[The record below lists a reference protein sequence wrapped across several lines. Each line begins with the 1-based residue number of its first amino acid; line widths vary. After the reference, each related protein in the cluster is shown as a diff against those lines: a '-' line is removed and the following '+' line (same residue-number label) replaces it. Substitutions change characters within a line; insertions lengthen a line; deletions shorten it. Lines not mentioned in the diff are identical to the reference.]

1 MGTPRLTSKGRRL
14 WGAALLVAASLHGQG
29 CGEGFHE
36 QVGGGPTPDDDHPP
50 VRIALSR
57 EPLCALLAL
66 AVERGYLAEE
76 GVAAKIVDHYPSGKR
91 ALAGLLEGEVDVAPC
106 AETPIVFRSFER
118 RDFRIVATVGTS
130 DNEPRIVAR
139 RDRGIDQPADLR
151 GKRVATQRASA
162 VHYFLYL
169 FLLRHGMSEADVEL
183 SFLAAEELPDALDR
197 GTIDAFSMRE
207 PFVGRAQALM
217 GEDAVVFAEPGLY
230 VKTFNLVVRED
241 LAASRPEMLR
251 ALLRAL
257 LRAETFARRHP
268 ADAIEALADW
278 MGTDR
283 AIVGQVWPELEL
295 RVSLGQGL
303 LGVLEDQARW
313 AMQRGFI
320 EAEGAPN
327 YLDFVDP
334 EPLAAVKPG
343 AVTLIR

>member
-1 MGTPRLTSKGRRL
+1 MWKKRMGGR
-14 WGAALLVAASLHGQG
+14 AKPALVAVSLAVASLVAQG
-29 CGEGFHE
+29 CGDR
-36 QVGGGPTPDDDHPP
+36 TPETGVRRPAPAEEHPP
-50 VRIALSR
+50 LRIALAR

-76 GVAAKIVDHYPSGKR
+76 GVAAKTVDHYPSGKV

-118 RDFRIVATVGTS
+118 QDFRIVATLGVS
-130 DNEPRIVAR
+130 DNEPRVVAR
-139 RDRGIDQPADLR
+139 RDRGIGQPADLR

-169 FLLRHGMSEADVEL
+169 FLLRHGMSEADVDL
-183 SFLAAEELPDALDR
+183 SFLTAEELPDALGR

-207 PFVGRAQALM
+207 PFVGKAQALV

-241 LAASRPEMLR
+241 LVASRPEMLR

-320 EAEGAPN
+320 EAERAPN